1 MVIGCVCDR
10 LVPLNRL
17 SWMFVTA
24 KSSDLILYASLLAHY
39 ESKLF
44 VLLEF
49 SFSSLGVMSFCCY
62 LFLEEWYKRLYV
74 YF

>member
-17 SWMFVTA
+17 WWMFVTA
-24 KSSDLILYASLLAHY
+24 KLSDLILYASLLAYY

-44 VLLEF
+44 VLLE
-49 SFSSLGVMSFCCY
+49 LKGVMSFCCY
-62 LFLEEWYKRLYV
+62 LFLREWYKRLYV